1 MPIQYKI
8 DVLAALKAAG
18 YSTYRIRQERIFGER
33 HVQQFRQNEVT
44 NSTEVLSK
52 LCELLHCQPGD
63 LVEYLP
69 DEAAESADTL

>member
-18 YSTYRIRQERIFGER
+18 YSTYRIRRERIFGER

-44 NSTEVLSK
+44 NSTDVLAK

-69 DEAAESADTL
+69 DDAAGNADAL